1 MNKNYTLTKEW
12 QRSYAI
18 KIVVCCPYCQKEIGY
33 RLKLTP
39 EMIDNVLFLS
49 FTEGS
54 RHWIEGTK
62 ILEDEYL
69 GIYDCEQVSRGGRVV
84 LYNRQDKGKYL
95 LDLEKLLT
103 GFYIAVAKH
112 LAISLYNGGEAE
124 TYMLNAKTCDEI
136 VQYAVFGDIKYP
148 TEESVGGVY
157 D

>member
-1 MNKNYTLTKEW
+1 MQKVSKLTKEW
-12 QRSYAI
+12 QRSHAV
-18 KIVVCCPYCQKEIGY
+18 KIVVCCPCCQKEIGY

-39 EMIDNVLFLS
+39 EMIDGILFVS
-49 FTEGS
+49 FTEGP

-62 ILEDEYL
+62 ILEDGYL
-69 GIYDCEQVSRGGRVV
+69 GIYDCEQVSRGGRVL
-84 LYNRQDKGKYL
+84 LYNRHDKGKYL

-136 VQYAVFGDIKYP
+136 VQYAVFGDIKYT
-148 TEESVGGVY
+148 TEESVGDVY